1 MIQLFCFV
9 EDDAITS
16 LLLRKLLDKTGL
28 VESVISFQNG
38 EDAYKHLKILHDEGE
53 FLPEIL
59 FLDINMPVWSGW
71 DFLEEY
77 LKLSG
82 SEKTTVFIHTSS
94 VSRDDYQKA
103 EEYGL
108 TQRYLLKP
116 VGLDQLSRILEEYLE
131 KKPN

>member
-1 MIQLFCFV
+1 MIQLFCLV

-38 EDAYKHLKILHDEGE
+38 EEAYKHLKILHDEGE
-53 FLPEIL
+53 YLPEIL

-103 EEYGL
+103 ENYGL
-108 TQRYLLKP
+108 RERYLLKP
-116 VGLDQLSRILEEYLE
+116 VGLDQLRNILITHL
-131 KKPN
+131 K

>member
-1 MIQLFCFV
+1 MIQLFCLV

-16 LLLRKLLDKTGL
+16 LLLRKLLEKTGM

-38 EDAYKHLKILHDEGE
+38 EEAYKHLRIVHDEGE
-53 FLPEIL
+53 YLPEIL
-59 FLDINMPVWSGW
+59 FLDINMPAWSGW

-82 SEKTTVFIHTSS
+82 SDKTTVFIHTSS

-103 EEYGL
+103 EDYGL
-108 TQRYLLKP
+108 RDRYLLKP
-116 VGLDQLSRILEEYLE
+116 IGLDDLSQILKEYLE
-131 KKPN
+131 Q

>member
-1 MIQLFCFV
+1 MIQLFCLV

-38 EDAYKHLKILHDEGE
+38 EEAYKHLKILHDEGE
-53 FLPEIL
+53 YLPEIM

-94 VSRDDYQKA
+94 VSSFDYQKA

-108 TQRYLLKP
+108 RDRYLLKP
-116 VGLDQLSRILEEYLE
+116 VGIDDLSQILKEYIS
-131 KKPN
+131 P

>member
-9 EDDAITS
+9 EDDPITS

-38 EDAYKHLKILHDEGE
+38 EEAYKHLKILHDEGE

-103 EEYGL
+103 EDYGL
-108 TQRYLLKP
+108 RDRYLLKP
-116 VGLDQLSRILEEYLE
+116 VGLEQLGRLLSNYLE
-131 KKPN
+131 NSNS

>member
-1 MIQLFCFV
+1 MIQLFCLV

-38 EDAYKHLKILHDEGE
+38 EEAYHHLKILHDEGE

-103 EEYGL
+103 EDYGL
-108 TQRYLLKP
+108 RNRYLLKP
-116 VGLDQLSRILEEYLE
+116 VGLDQLRLILKEYLE
-131 KKPN
+131 NSES

>member
-1 MIQLFCFV
+1 MIQLFCLV

-16 LLLRKLLDKTGL
+16 LLLRKLLDKTGM
-28 VESVISFQNG
+28 VESVLSFQNG
-38 EDAYKHLKILHDEGE
+38 EEAFNHLKIVHDEGE
-53 FLPEIL
+53 YLPEIL

-108 TQRYLLKP
+108 RDRYLLKP
-116 VGLDQLSRILEEYLE
+116 VGLDQLCTLLKEYLE
-131 KKPN
+131 KN